1 MELRHLEYFLAVAQ
15 ELHFGR
21 AAQRLRVS
29 QPPLTVAIRQLEQ
42 ELGVALFER
51 TTRRVSLTPEGEAF
65 RSRAAE
71 VLEDLDAAVAEVA
84 EVSAGTRGRLRIG
97 YVSSASYSVLPN
109 ALRAFSARFP
119 AVRLDIQP
127 LTSGEQVDALLEGDL
142 DIGFLRDPG
151 GVPGVRLS
159 RVSEEELI
167 AVLPSEHPLAQR
179 DEVSP
184 GDLIEEP
191 LVLFPYRRMPGYVS
205 RLMEV
210 FEGLAHPPRV
220 VQQAIHQ
227 ETVMGLVAAGVGV
240 SLVPESI
247 RRIQMPG
254 VVTRPIEGRPVSELF
269 VVHGERPGAA
279 VRAFVEC
286 AREALRDE

>member
-184 GDLIEEP
+184 GDLIGEP

-286 AREALRDE
+286 SREALRDE